1 MTTKSIS
8 DALAALEGLEGGE
21 ELVQAVQAELSKKNN
36 EAKNLRDRS
45 KAADTKVAVHEAK
58 LQKLATTIGFDLEA
72 DDIDTVLEGQKKV
85 VDDLKRELVTAKAT
99 GDQSKQEEIRK
110 ALTDAQVATEQA
122 SKIQKELD
130 KRTKEVTDMTA
141 KYTAEKD
148 KRITILKTQGLTQAL
163 SDSKAIKPSVIA
175 KMLLPNIKVD
185 EASDEL
191 LYVDDKGTEMPLA
204 EGVKSFL
211 GTNPEFVANTQST
224 GAGTSS
230 GAGSSTGT
238 AATPIK
244 VSREQAADVAFYR
257 AHQKEFLSGK
267 MIVEDAPSQ

>member
-1 MTTKSIS
+1 MAKNIS

-45 KAADTKVAVHEAK
+45 KAADTKIAAHEAT
-58 LQKLATTIGFDLEA
+58 LQKLATNLGFDLEA

-85 VDDLKRELVTAKAT
+85 VEDLKKELTVAKT
-99 GDQSKQEEIRK
+99 QGDQSKQEEIRK

-122 SKIQKELD
+122 TKLQKELD
-130 KRTKEVTDMTA
+130 KKDKEVKDLAT
-141 KYTAEKD
+141 KYTIEKD

-185 EASDEL
+185 DSSDDL
-191 LYVDDKGTEMPLA
+191 LYVDEKGNEMPLT
-204 EGVKSFL
+204 EGVKAFL
-211 GTNPEFVANTQST
+211 GTNPEFVANTQNP
-224 GAGTSS
+224 GAGTPPGS
-230 GAGSSTGT
+230 GSPGANN
-238 AATPIK
+238 TPIK

-267 MIVEDAPSQ
+267 MVVDEAQPQ